1 MFAMQNYAAPGLK
14 SINSAPIE
22 ALQFCSPF
30 RLDQIHRS
38 ILLFIHTVFIRGGL
52 LMARDYEIKP
62 AFVQA
67 ITLDRLGRQ
76 IVTTSAF
83 QAKLEA
89 VNHHWTLQQCNQ
101 WIRREQNMFMELATE
116 NGDNRTY
123 TLRNMGY
130 VR

>member
-1 MFAMQNYAAPGLK
+1 VGNLK
-14 SINSAPIE
+14 LVTRNRSRQAEISAPTV
-22 ALQFCSPF
+22 ALQNCKPF
-30 RLDQIHRS
+30 RLDQIYRS

-67 ITLDRLGRQ
+67 ITLDRLERQ

-101 WIRREQNMFMELATE
+101 
-116 NGDNRTY
+116 
-123 TLRNMGY
+123 
-130 VR
+130 

>member
-1 MFAMQNYAAPGLK
+1 
-14 SINSAPIE
+14 
-22 ALQFCSPF
+22 
-30 RLDQIHRS
+30 
-38 ILLFIHTVFIRGGL
+38 
-52 LMARDYEIKP
+52 MARDYEINP

-123 TLRNMGY
+123 ALRNMGY

>member
-1 MFAMQNYAAPGLK
+1 MP
-14 SINSAPIE
+14 
-22 ALQFCSPF
+22 
-30 RLDQIHRS
+30 
-38 ILLFIHTVFIRGGL
+38 
-52 LMARDYEIKP
+52 RDYEIKP

-67 ITLDRLGRQ
+67 ITLDRPGRQ

-89 VNHHWTLQQCNQ
+89 ANHHWTLQQCNQ

-123 TLRNMGY
+123 ALRNMGY

>member
-1 MFAMQNYAAPGLK
+1 
-14 SINSAPIE
+14 
-22 ALQFCSPF
+22 
-30 RLDQIHRS
+30 
-38 ILLFIHTVFIRGGL
+38 
-52 LMARDYEIKP
+52 MARDYEIKP

-67 ITLDRLGRQ
+67 ITMDRQGRQ

-89 VNHHWTLQQCNQ
+89 ANHHWTLQQCNQ

-123 TLRNMGY
+123 ALRNMGY